1 MCVCV
6 SHVNPLFGE
15 SVGIY
20 WEVFVVFL
28 FCLQEADPT
37 VVLPFLP
44 LIRLS
49 TISHQSDR
57 MWLVQYSYWQSHFT
71 MFRDDLLV
79 APIKSTPV
87 DCQNPINYPWLKSYF
102 PIKKSPLYSGAA
114 PRWSEVKTCMA
125 LKSKAKNGREPRSV
139 FFFRTRTME
148 ELHGILDKW

>member
-20 WEVFVVFL
+20 WEVVVVFL

-102 PIKKSPLYSGAA
+102 PIKNPHYILVQHHGDLRWRHVWLWSRRPRMAGNLVLCSFFGRGPWKS
-114 PRWSEVKTCMA
+114 CM
-125 LKSKAKNGREPRSV
+125 V
-139 FFFRTRTME
+139 Y
-148 ELHGILDKW
+148 